1 MSNFLAIPLKHT
13 NEVDLV
19 KPLMSHV
26 ENTYLSSSEI
36 SSEIREAMQELN
48 KMRNR
53 ACSQPLDKHQSA
65 LDVLT
70 RFVLILRDYRLL
82 ELINGFEQ

>member
-1 MSNFLAIPLKHT
+1 MSSFLAVPLKHT

-19 KPLMSHV
+19 KPLMSYV
-26 ENTYLSSSEI
+26 ENIYLSASEL

-48 KMRNR
+48 KMRNK
-53 ACSQPLDKHQSA
+53 ACNQPLDKHQSA

-70 RFVLILRDYRLL
+70 RYVSIIL
-82 ELINGFEQ
+82 